1 MYTLGDIPINGANH
15 FPDWEA
21 IVFEETRMTFRQL
34 NARVN
39 RLANALI
46 GLGCKK
52 GHHLAVLAENCSQYV
67 EIYFAAAK
75 IGVCVCPQNHR
86 LADEELTYVIN
97 HGESTLFLVGQG
109 FEDRARSIQGSLKNI
124 RHWISIENFIDGYLS
139 YEELI
144 KTNPDREPVP
154 DAPVDEQDLAILM
167 YTGGTTG
174 LPKGVMLTHRNLMTT
189 VGNAVLTA
197 ATELAN
203 LGPGRRF
210 STCMVLPM
218 FHVSLWPVLLTLSI
232 GGKAVIN
239 RKMDLGEI
247 LRLIQ
252 DEQCA
257 HINMVPTIYGWLV
270 DYPDAGKYDIS
281 SLIYMT
287 YAGSPFP
294 TEVLKKCIR
303 RFGNIFSQGYGATE
317 TAGGA
322 ATVLSF
328 RDHDIEGPRSRLL
341 ASAGKAAPCSRI
353 KIADDQGRELPRG
366 QSGEICVTGKHI
378 MAGYWKDPLKTAE
391 VLRDGWYHTGDM
403 GFMDE
408 DGYVFLTDRKAD
420 MIISGG
426 ENVYPKETE
435 DVLYQHEAVAECAV
449 VSAPDPR
456 WGEIV
461 KAVVVLQPGRTA
473 TEEELI
479 AFCKKR
485 LAGYK
490 CPKAVV
496 FWDRLPT
503 SIIGKVLKKEIKAT
517 FWQGHDRSIG

>member
-1 MYTLGDIPINGANH
+1 MYTLGDIPTYGAIH

-21 IVFEETRMTFRQL
+21 IVFEKTRMTYRQL

-39 RLANALI
+39 RLANALTAF
-46 GLGCKK
+46 GCRK
-52 GHHLAVLAENCSQYV
+52 GDHLAVLAENCNQYV

-86 LADEELTYVIN
+86 LANEELAYVIN
-97 HGESTLFLVGQG
+97 HGESTLFLVGHG
-109 FEDRARSIQGSLKNI
+109 FEDSARSIQGSLTNI
-124 RHWISIENFIDGYLS
+124 RYWISIDNFIDGYLS

-144 KTNPDREPVP
+144 STHPEREPVP
-154 DAPVDEQDLAILM
+154 ASPVDEQDLAILM

-174 LPKGVMLTHRNLMTT
+174 LPKGVMLTHRSLMTT
-189 VGNAVLTA
+189 TMNTVLTA
-197 ATELAN
+197 STELAN
-203 LGPGRRF
+203 LGANRRF

-232 GGKAVIN
+232 GGKVVIN

-257 HINMVPTIYGWLV
+257 HINLVPTIYGWLA
-270 DYPDAGKYDIS
+270 DYPQTDKYDIS

-294 TEVLKKCIR
+294 TEVLKKCIK

-322 ATVLSF
+322 VTILSY
-328 RDHDIEGPRSRLL
+328 RDHDIKGPRSRLL

-353 KIADDQGRELPRG
+353 KIADGQGRPQPFG
-366 QSGEICVTGKHI
+366 QTGEICVTGKHI
-378 MAGYWKDPLKTAE
+378 MKGYWKDPGKTTE
-391 VLRDGWYHTGDM
+391 TLQDGWYHTGDM
-403 GFMDE
+403 GYMDE

-461 KAVVVLQPGRTA
+461 KAVVVLYPGQKV
-473 TEEELI
+473 TEEELV
-479 AFCKKR
+479 AFCKER

-490 CPKAVV
+490 CPKSVV
-496 FWDRLPT
+496 FWDKLPT
-503 SIIGKVLKKEIKAT
+503 SIIGKVLKKEIKAA
-517 FWQGHDRSIG
+517 FWQGRNRQIG